1 MTRKTAKSREQ
12 VQLLSPDDLVP
23 ANRFARKL
31 EAALDGNFICGT
43 VEDKYSD
50 EIGRPGIDPVSH
62 TMMELSLE
70 IMRQNWYAKRG
81 FAILIRN
88 IARDVNCVSNC
99 MPPPAASIP

>member
-62 TMMELSLE
+62 E
-70 IMRQNWYAKRG
+70 IADDPVPVWAAKH
-81 FAILIRN
+81 APDN
-88 IARDVNCVSNC
+88 
-99 MPPPAASIP
+99 P